1 VGGLMDNVEKLL
13 KEIKEDPGVWNPGKK
28 REPIFFSGKFLD
40 TVGEIFEKHG
50 FGTTKV
56 YLLNQSGRD
65 RVQALGLIKVLE
77 KFEKYPEVIKSR
89 AIGRYVIKTLEI
101 LKRTEV

>member
-1 VGGLMDNVEKLL
+1 MDNIEKLL
-13 KEIKEDPGVWNPGKK
+13 KEIREDSSIWNLGKD
-28 REPIFFSGKFLD
+28 RRPFTFSGKFLD

-50 FGTTKV
+50 FGTAKV

-65 RVQALGLIKVLE
+65 RIQAEGLKKVLE
-77 KFEKYPEVIKSR
+77 KLEKYPEIVNNR

-101 LKRTEV
+101 LKRREV

>member
-1 VGGLMDNVEKLL
+1 MDNVEKLL

-28 REPIFFSGKFLD
+28 REPIYFTGKFLD

-56 YLLNQSGRD
+56 YLMNQSGRE
-65 RVQALGLIKVLE
+65 RVQADGLLKVIE
-77 KFEKYPEVIKSR
+77 KFQKYPEITNNR
-89 AIGRYVIKTLEI
+89 AIGRYVIKTLGI
-101 LKRTEV
+101 LKRMEV